1 MGEDRRDPEWTEA
14 DLELVQRL
22 DAAGAP
28 VAEIARRLGR
38 SEHAVQDHLPIVR
51 ARLGTPP
58 MPRGSDDDAQGWFG
72 PDEEGDVPPPSEN
85 QQDKLAAWVHND
97 PDRA

>member
-1 MGEDRRDPEWTEA
+1 MADDRDPEWTEA

-22 DAAGAP
+22 DVAGAS

-38 SEHAVQDHLPIVR
+38 SEHAIRDHLPIVR

-58 MPRGSDDDAQGWFG
+58 TPRGGDNEEQGWFG
-72 PDEEGDVPPPSEN
+72 PDEEGDVPPPSEG

-97 PDRA
+97 PGRE